1 MKFSKVSVII
11 PVYNAEKYLYRCLNS
26 AICQTLKDIE
36 IIIVNDA
43 STDNSLQI
51 IQEFQAVDK
60 RIKLINFPKNKGNGI
75 GRNTALKKARGQFIL
90 FLDADDW
97 LEEFAIET
105 LYLKAISEGVKI
117 VLMGYRQHFV
127 ASSKNITMLPSY
139 ETNDPNI
146 YRYFLTHRKG
156 FGSMP
161 WCYFYSRSL
170 LMDNDITFTEGVYF
184 EDVNFVAQA
193 IFNVKVIG
201 VVSGFPLYNYLV
213 HKESI
218 TGFLTKKKIEDL
230 FVVHILLKEYLIKK
244 GVFEKFEKEYLIRF
258 LVYCIEFSFLGFFK
272 MKNKDMDAELKM
284 FMNDIRTSEVMSLD
298 NISVLK
304 GAAED
309 CKSEKLTSK
318 HLLSAY
324 NFLGAIRTF
333 YKPYR
338 FVYKTKYRIFN
349 FFKN

>member
-1 MKFSKVSVII
+1 MII
-11 PVYNAEKYLYRCLNS
+11 PVYNTERYLHRCLNS
-26 AICQTLKDIE
+26 AIYQTLNDIE

-43 STDNSLQI
+43 STDNSLKI

-60 RIKLINFPKNKGNGI
+60 RIKLINFSKNKGNGT
-75 GRNTALKKARGQFIL
+75 GRNTALKNARGQYIL

-97 LEEFAIET
+97 LEKAAAEF
-105 LYLKAISEGVKI
+105 LYLKAKNENYKI
-117 VLMGYRQHFV
+117 VLMGYTQHFV
-127 ASSKNITMLPSY
+127 ASEKRHIMLPNFQ
-139 ETNDPNI
+139 ENDPNI

-161 WCYFYSRSL
+161 WCYFYSRRL
-170 LMDNDITFTEGVYF
+170 LMDKDITFTEGVYF

-193 IFNVKVIG
+193 IFSVKDIG
-201 VVSGFPLYNYLV
+201 VVRDFPLYNYLV

-309 CKSEKLTSK
+309 FKSEKLTSK